1 MIFRILFM
9 IDDPSQSAEIKVYDL
24 TESEVAMAPKRILML
39 EDEVEFRVMIKELLE
54 SHGCEVT
61 CVGSGTEGFK
71 CVMAQDF
78 DVILCDLLMPTLP
91 GDMFYLAVEKTRP
104 KLCKR
109 FIFISGNRADP
120 RWEGFIKKIH
130 GVILWK
136 PFHTN
141 ELLTAIDR
149 VLAL

>member
-1 MIFRILFM
+1 MTH
-9 IDDPSQSAEIKVYDL
+9 DPVESAELKVYDL
-24 TESEVAMAPKRILML
+24 TESEASLAPKRILML
-39 EDEVEFRVMIKELLE
+39 EDEAEFSAIVKDLLQ
-54 SHGCEVT
+54 SHGHVVT

-71 CVMAQDF
+71 CVMAGDF

-91 GDMFYLAVEKTRP
+91 GDMFYLAVEKTKP

-109 FIFISGNRADP
+109 FIFISGHRANP
-120 RWEGFIKKIH
+120 RWEAFIQKIN

-136 PFHTN
+136 PFPMAD
-141 ELLTAIDR
+141 LFAAIDK